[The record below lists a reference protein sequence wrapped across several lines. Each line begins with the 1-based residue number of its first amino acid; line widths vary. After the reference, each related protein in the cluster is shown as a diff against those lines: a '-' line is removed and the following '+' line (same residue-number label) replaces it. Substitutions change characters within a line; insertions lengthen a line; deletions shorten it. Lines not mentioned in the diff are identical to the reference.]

1 MEIEFHDPKDA
12 TLYNLGEKSVVI
24 TSFVKKDRW
33 KELKNRFKRIIP
45 IFVKSEK
52 DERNLKELVEDFDQM
67 LSESI
72 KHSKE
77 LSDALNTLKKE
88 SKTIKKDVA
97 TSATTKIINSLM
109 LNYPIEDSVCF
120 DVEPWADSDEVT
132 ESLKKFCDEYDCYV
146 LHVKDYSDY
155 DYGGKNQTIVNPDEF
170 VRDVDPY
177 SVLGR
182 IFNKFCILNKKRFRE
197 FVEESKK
204 RSEEARKRAVVF
216 GEALKE
222 LRNAVKVETWFDE
235 ERGEDVYYFR
245 WDENLVRKVAKKYG
259 LSDKDIQE
267 LKDKVEDEIMFKE
280 YTFSW

>member
-33 KELKNRFKRIIP
+33 KELKNKFKRIVP

-52 DERNLKELVEDFDQM
+52 DERNLKELVEDFDQK

-72 KHSKE
+72 KRSKE
-77 LSDALNTLKKE
+77 LSDALNNLKKE
-88 SKTIKKDVA
+88 SRTIKEDVA
-97 TSATTKIINSLM
+97 TSATTKIINSLV

-120 DVEPWADSDEVT
+120 DVEPWVNSDKVI
-132 ESLKKFCDEYDCYV
+132 ESLKRFCDEYNCYI

-170 VRDVDPY
+170 VKDIDPY
-177 SVLGR
+177 NVLGR
-182 IFNKFCILNKKRFRE
+182 IFNRFCVLNKKRFRE
-197 FVEESKK
+197 FVEEFKK

-222 LRNAVKVETWFDE
+222 LRNAVKVEKWFDE
-235 ERGEDVYYFR
+235 ERGEDVYNFR

-280 YTFSW
+280 PAIYF

>member
-33 KELKNRFKRIIP
+33 KELKNKFKRIVP

-52 DERNLKELVEDFDQM
+52 DERNLKELVEDFDQK

-72 KHSKE
+72 KRSKE
-77 LSDALNTLKKE
+77 LSDALNNLKKE
-88 SKTIKKDVA
+88 SRTIKEDVA
-97 TSATTKIINSLM
+97 TSATTKIINSLV

-120 DVEPWADSDEVT
+120 DVEPWVNSDKVI
-132 ESLKKFCDEYDCYV
+132 ESLKRFCDEYNCYI

-170 VRDVDPY
+170 VKDIDPY
-177 SVLGR
+177 NVLGR
-182 IFNKFCILNKKRFRE
+182 IFNRFCVLNKKRFRE
-197 FVEESKK
+197 FVEEFKK

-235 ERGEDVYYFR
+235 ERGEDVYNFR

-280 YTFSW
+280 PAIYF